1 MIYVIAGP
9 PGAGK
14 TTYVN
19 EHMTRGDVVVDV
31 DALFVAVSNRALYD
45 KPLAVLTYVLAA
57 RDAVVDKLALLQP
70 SGAAYVITSSGKR
83 SYLADLAE
91 RLQAEL
97 LVLDVDADTCKERLA
112 ADDRRDAETDW
123 SALVDEW
130 WTDYSDGERG
140 VEMAE
145 LETRGWDGLLVE
157 LRAAEDG
164 RRKILQRA
172 VPYGELSVDL
182 GGFREVIVAGAFPI
196 DGDIRA
202 LWQHKSEMV
211 LGRTVAG
218 TLALRSEDD
227 GIYAESDPPDTSW
240 ARDALTS
247 IERGDVT
254 GSSFGFYA
262 DEDEWVLTEREVIR
276 RVLRGR
282 LVEVSPVTFPA
293 YPQTSAAVRSHAAEL
308 RAQLAAG
315 GGTGQETGRNGDGG
329 CAQTGGNDGT
339 GARSET
345 GPSDGT
351 GTGQETG
358 RNDGSGTGQE
368 TGRSASELERQAR
381 ARGAARRRGLD
392 ILIREVDVR

>member
-1 MIYVIAGP
+1 MAEAGAE
-9 PGAGK
+9 AG
-14 TTYVN
+14 
-19 EHMTRGDVVVDV
+19 VD
-31 DALFVAVSNRALYD
+31 
-45 KPLAVLTYVLAA
+45 
-57 RDAVVDKLALLQP
+57 
-70 SGAAYVITSSGKR
+70 AYVITSSGKR
-83 SYLADLAE
+83 NYLAELAE

-97 LVLDVDADTCKERLA
+97 LVLDVDADTCKDRLA

-123 SALVDEW
+123 SALVDQW

-140 VEMAE
+140 AEMAE

-164 RRKILQRA
+164 RRKIVQRA

-182 GGFREVIVAGAFPI
+182 GGFREVIVAGAFGI

-240 ARDALTS
+240 ARDALLS

-293 YPQTSAAVRSHAAEL
+293 YPQTSSAVRNHAAEL
-308 RAQLAAG
+308 RAQLMA
-315 GGTGQETGRNGDGG
+315 
-329 CAQTGGNDGT
+329 

-345 GPSDGT
+345 GPSDGD
-351 GTGQETG
+351 GNGHGQETG
-358 RNDGSGTGQE
+358 P
-368 TGRSASELERQAR
+368 SASELERQAR